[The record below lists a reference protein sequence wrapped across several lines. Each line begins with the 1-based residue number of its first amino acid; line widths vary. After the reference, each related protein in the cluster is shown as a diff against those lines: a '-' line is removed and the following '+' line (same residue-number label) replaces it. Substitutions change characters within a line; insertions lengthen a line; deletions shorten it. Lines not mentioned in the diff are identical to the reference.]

1 MKKYQAVPYRLFPG
15 NDGEIIHFEEDSLNL
30 TELSELHRCLL
41 TEFSEKKTRKE
52 VIVIYNNDPEVV
64 AVVDELIELGLVK
77 EKLPIQPLQHF
88 NFRPNVRS
96 FRVVLTEKCNLRC
109 NECFVTKNVDRLRTM
124 SQKTLERVI
133 RSTIPYGI
141 EECITYHFFGGEPL
155 LRFDHIKR
163 AVKILEEAVA
173 QGGMIRPLY
182 TITTNATIITEEII
196 GFFKEY
202 DFKVGVSMDGP
213 EEINDQLRVYANGHG
228 TFKIIERN
236 YNRLVK
242 AGIDCH
248 VLITPHLDY
257 LDELPSIFLSIL
269 DTYPM
274 KTITVNTPLNWGT
287 VQWAVPGK
295 RYASLLIKLLRIG
308 QEFGV
313 SVDSA
318 ASPPLAALAGN
329 IRRESP
335 CSLVC
340 DKVMASIGPDG
351 NMSYCSQ
358 KWHPF
363 LGIPIIVNAKLQ
375 TPIHRSNDC
384 LICEVRGI
392 CGGPCPAFQRIS
404 GNSLDRNKCDFMR
417 ALLKEAMMN
426 LDLFEITDP

>member
-1 MKKYQAVPYRLFPG
+1 M
-15 NDGEIIHFEEDSLNL
+15 
-30 TELSELHRCLL
+30 
-41 TEFSEKKTRKE
+41 
-52 VIVIYNNDPEVV
+52 
-64 AVVDELIELGLVK
+64 
-77 EKLPIQPLQHF
+77 
-88 NFRPNVRS
+88 
-96 FRVVLTEKCNLRC
+96 
-109 NECFVTKNVDRLRTM
+109 
-124 SQKTLERVI
+124 
-133 RSTIPYGI
+133 
-141 EECITYHFFGGEPL
+141 
-155 LRFDHIKR
+155 
-163 AVKILEEAVA
+163 
-173 QGGMIRPLY
+173 
-182 TITTNATIITEEII
+182 
-196 GFFKEY
+196 
-202 DFKVGVSMDGP
+202 
-213 EEINDQLRVYANGHG
+213 
-228 TFKIIERN
+228 
-236 YNRLVK
+236 
-242 AGIDCH
+242 
-248 VLITPHLDY
+248 
-257 LDELPSIFLSIL
+257 
-269 DTYPM
+269 
-274 KTITVNTPLNWGT
+274 
-287 VQWAVPGK
+287 
-295 RYASLLIKLLRIG
+295 IKLLRIG